1 MCDGVVRTLSDVR
14 HVPDLRKNLISLGT
28 LNSNGHGC
36 KSEGG
41 VLKVIKGALVVMKGQ
56 KVGGNIY
63 KLLGQYS
70 CRWS

>member
-1 MCDGVVRTLSDVR
+1 MERTLSDVK
-14 HVPDLRKNLISLGT
+14 HVLDLRKNLISLGI
-28 LNSNGHGC
+28 LDSNGYGY
-36 KSEGG
+36 KSKGG